1 MRAARG
7 AARGKGQA
15 NDFYQGHPARRGVL
29 NDLIRQ
35 AVANKERVVGSLD
48 RCDAILEEARRRW
61 TAHDAPR
68 AAMPRT
74 LGVDG
79 SCNSISYQGVE
90 LWAATAVAATPDGRS
105 EVTVEPRMEV
115 GRNPSLHDTM
125 RRMEAEACARAS
137 EIAEVVLVDGSLRTV
152 FIADDE
158 AARNE
163 VLRLIRGN
171 ETRIIFVSKTSEV
184 DFEFG
189 DMGSVAG
196 DMWYY
201 GKAGREAGFSRP
213 LSKRAPRS
221 SAQITS
227 TYARVVRDAPLIK
240 VEMLGGGIGEAD
252 VRGLLARLAAQCVGG
267 YPQALRQAHNLCT
280 ITGED
285 MARVVPFLGII
296 SPVGARAVLQ

>member
-1 MRAARG
+1 
-7 AARGKGQA
+7 
-15 NDFYQGHPARRGVL
+15 VL

-35 AVANKERVVGSLD
+35 AVASKERVVGSLG
-48 RCDAILEEARRRW
+48 RCDEILEEARRRW
-61 TAHDAPR
+61 TAHEAPR
-68 AAMPRT
+68 DERPGT

-90 LWAATAVAATPDGRS
+90 LWAATAVAATPDGRR
-105 EVTVEPRMEV
+105 EIVIEPRMEV

-137 EIAEVVLVDGSLRTV
+137 EIAELVLVDGSLRTV

-158 AARNE
+158 ASRNE
-163 VLRLIRGN
+163 VMRLVRGN

-189 DMGSVAG
+189 EMGSVAG

-201 GKAGREAGFSRP
+201 GRAGGEAGFSRP
-213 LSKRAPRS
+213 LAKRAPRS

-227 TYARVVRDAPLIK
+227 TYARISRDAPLIK
-240 VEMLGGGIGEAD
+240 IEMLGGGITERD
-252 VRGLLARLAAQCVGG
+252 VRSLLARLAAQCAGG

-280 ITGED
+280 VTGED
-285 MARVVPFLGII
+285 MARIVPFLGII
-296 SPVGARAVLQ
+296 SPVGARAVLHERKRFCGEHG